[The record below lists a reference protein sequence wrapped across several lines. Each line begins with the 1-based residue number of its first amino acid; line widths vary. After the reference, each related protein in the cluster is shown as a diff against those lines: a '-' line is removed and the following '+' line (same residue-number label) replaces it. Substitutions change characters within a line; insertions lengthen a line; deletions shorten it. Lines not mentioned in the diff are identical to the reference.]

1 MKKRKGLTQRFD
13 RLLQMMASQ
22 AEPAGMQQGDNQT
35 SDKARAAS
43 YGDTRTREGKSVGA
57 SSKRGRKSP

>member
-1 MKKRKGLTQRFD
+1 MADIRKRFD

-22 AEPAGMQQGDNQT
+22 PEPSGKQQGDNQT
-35 SDKARAAS
+35 SGKKRS
-43 YGDTRTREGKSVGA
+43 GGYGDTRIRADKKPSA